1 MLIDGLLS
9 DGLAVLA
16 GDSNIG
22 KSWMVLWL
30 CLQLSRGEPVWG
42 LPVRKTDV
50 IYLALEDNEWRIQQ
64 RMQELTDIPPD
75 NLHFGFSCGR
85 LGAELEAQ
93 IEGVLSE
100 HPGTGVVFIDTLQM
114 IRDNATVRSN
124 VYAQDYKELSSLK
137 KLADRHGICIFI
149 VHHTRKERDRDN
161 IFNDLTGST
170 GIMGVADTVMVLR
183 KANRFGSGA
192 TLYVTGRDIE
202 EQRLELD
209 LRGVHWEVVQA
220 LDAES
225 IQKER
230 IPDFLYRVADYLMD
244 NGHFEGTVSELLA
257 VVGNTELKPNMA
269 SKYLTRYFSEVLAPL
284 GVKLTQRKTASARIL
299 EMTMNDADDDAC
311 GSKLQPS
318 RMTRSDDK
326 PLLSA
331 QPSLPSQPSWE
342 EVEQT
347 DELPFRTGVS
357 QSSKQGLRVPKSE
370 RI

>member
-1 MLIDGLLS
+1 MLIDGILS

-16 GDSNIG
+16 GDSKIG

-50 IYLALEDNEWRIQQ
+50 IYLALEDSEWRIQQ
-64 RMQELTDIPPD
+64 RMQELTDSPPD
-75 NLHFGFSCGR
+75 NLHFGFSCGK
-85 LGAELEAQ
+85 LGAELETQ

-100 HPGTGVVFIDTLQM
+100 HPGTGIVFIDTLQM

-192 TLYVTGRDIE
+192 
-202 EQRLELD
+202 
-209 LRGVHWEVVQA
+209 A
-220 LDAES
+220 
-225 IQKER
+225 
-230 IPDFLYRVADYLMD
+230 
-244 NGHFEGTVSELLA
+244 
-257 VVGNTELKPNMA
+257 
-269 SKYLTRYFSEVLAPL
+269 L
-284 GVKLTQRKTASARIL
+284 GVGRGRHAEVEAGSNCAACIGRSCRHLTQRASNASAYRI
-299 EMTMNDADDDAC
+299 
-311 GSKLQPS
+311 SS
-318 RMTRSDDK
+318 IV
-326 PLLSA
+326 
-331 QPSLPSQPSWE
+331 W
-342 EVEQT
+342 QT
-347 DELPFRTGVS
+347 FLWITAA
-357 QSSKQGLRVPKSE
+357 LRVPYPSF
-370 RI
+370 

>member
-1 MLIDGLLS
+1 
-9 DGLAVLA
+9 
-16 GDSNIG
+16 
-22 KSWMVLWL
+22 MVLWL

-64 RMQELTDIPPD
+64 RMQELTDSPPE

-100 HPGTGVVFIDTLQM
+100 HPGTGIVFIDTLQM

-225 IQKER
+225 IQRER

-244 NGHFEGTVSELLA
+244 NGRFEGTVQRLARRCGLSVSEYVKQRALNFAPEAAPPRVLFS
-257 VVGNTELKPNMA
+257 VLEKLGELD
-269 SKYLTRYFSEVLAPL
+269 
-284 GVKLTQRKTASARIL
+284 GVTASPETDEKICAVLR
-299 EMTMNDADDDAC
+299 EMTE
-311 GSKLQPS
+311 Q
-318 RMTRSDDK
+318 
-326 PLLSA
+326 LLRPGKDGAAS
-331 QPSLPSQPSWE
+331 
-342 EVEQT
+342 
-347 DELPFRTGVS
+347 
-357 QSSKQGLRVPKSE
+357 
-370 RI
+370 

>member
-16 GDSNIG
+16 GDSKIG

-64 RMQELTDIPPD
+64 RMQELTDSPPD
-75 NLHFGFSCGR
+75 NLHFGFSCGK

-100 HPGTGVVFIDTLQM
+100 HPGTGIVFIDTLQM

-124 VYAQDYKELSSLK
+124 IYAQDYKELSSLK

-170 GIMGVADTVMVLR
+170 GIMGVADTVMLLR
-183 KANRFGSGA
+183 KANRFGSCA
-192 TLYVTGRDIE
+192 TLFITGRDIE
-202 EQRLELD
+202 EQRLELQ
-209 LRGVHWEVVQA
+209 LCGVCWEVIEA

-230 IPDFLYRVADYLMD
+230 IPDFLYRVADFLMD
-244 NGHFEGTVSELLA
+244 NGRFDGTVSELLSA
-257 VVGNTELKPNMA
+257 VGDTELKPNMA
-269 SKYLTRYFSEVLAPL
+269 SKYLTRYYSEVLAPL
-284 GVKLTQRKTASARIL
+284 GVELRQRKTASARIL
-299 EMTMNDADDDAC
+299 EMTMNDADDDAY
-311 GSKLQPS
+311 GSRLQPS
-318 RMTRSDDK
+318 QMVRNDDTV
-326 PLLSA
+326 LLSK
-331 QPSLPSQPSWE
+331 QPSSPSQPSRE
-342 EVEQT
+342 E
-347 DELPFRTGVS
+347 VS
-357 QSSKQGLRVPKSE
+357 QSLASRDFVCRSPW
-370 RI
+370 